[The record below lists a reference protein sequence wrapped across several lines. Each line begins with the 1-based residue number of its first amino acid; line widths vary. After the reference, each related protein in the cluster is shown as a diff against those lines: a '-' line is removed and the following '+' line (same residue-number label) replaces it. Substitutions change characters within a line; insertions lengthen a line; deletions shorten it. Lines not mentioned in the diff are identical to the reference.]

1 MGRLALTHR
10 AAMGCQNGY
19 RLGRI
24 DRAASAKTDDAV
36 MCMAA
41 NKGDRLVDRSNR
53 GVRNNAII
61 GSGFHACI
69 LQNLE
74 ETLQSTAPARN
85 LSVRIAGA
93 ERPSCASA
101 AGTSLSTPAP
111 MRMARGK
118 KIADKDGLS
127 LHRMD
132 DPTCVGTIANIDI
145 STRKHELLPIFCA
158 GMNHWPIPLQLE

>member
-74 ETLQSTAPARN
+74 ETLQSTAPARIC
-85 LSVRIAGA
+85 LSGLQGLKGQAA
-93 ERPSCASA
+93 PA

-127 LHRMD
+127 FTGWMIQPVLGPLLTLTFR
-132 DPTCVGTIANIDI
+132 
-145 STRKHELLPIFCA
+145 HENTNYCPSSV
-158 GMNHWPIPLQLE
+158 QE